1 LLDSLFRNQQIT
13 EQPVFYLFIAFTI
26 LISLGYSW
34 GKRRNKR
41 IYLSAFNDLVSL
53 IKPKDQLFTNI
64 GGLTGYHANLVPK
77 RNDVFRRV
85 DATITLLPR
94 QSWLYMPFS
103 LLIQRFDRLFITF
116 YLLPKKKAKWHLKEV
131 HLIEKAY
138 SKFRGPKIKN
148 EDKLTKEEFKWDNK
162 NFFLLYNDTKLK
174 ESIVKLA
181 QRMNTP
187 GSVKHIAVVPQE
199 ERIFIFMIP
208 KYRKVYENLKPI
220 INWINSRKFII
231 EETTNNTGENGA

>member
-1 LLDSLFRNQQIT
+1 MFESLFKNQQVT
-13 EQPVFYLFIAFTI
+13 NQPIFYLFIAFTI

-41 IYLSAFNDLVSL
+41 IFLSAFNDLVSL

-64 GGLTGYHANLVPK
+64 GGLTGYHANFIPK
-77 RNDVFRRV
+77 KNDVFRRV

-103 LLIQRFDRLFITF
+103 LIIQRFDRLFLTF
-116 YLLPKKKAKWHLKEV
+116 HLVPKKKAKWHLKEV
-131 HLIEKAY
+131 HLIENSY

-148 EDKLTKEEFKWDNK
+148 EDKLAREEFKWGSRN
-162 NFFLLYNDTKLK
+162 FLLFYNDAILK
-174 ESIVKLA
+174 NSIIELA
-181 QRMNTP
+181 RRMENP
-187 GSVKHIAVVPQE
+187 GSVKHIAVVPEE

-208 KYRKVYENLKPI
+208 KYRRVQENLKPI
-220 INWINSRKFII
+220 VNWINSKKFVV
-231 EETTNNTGENGA
+231 EQRERNRV